1 MANSCTILQRTAC
14 PKLNDL
20 ARRLAAWRATRSPGQ
35 RIPRELWS
43 AAAKLAR
50 TYTVSSV
57 ASALSLS
64 YVDLRRRVLGPNG
77 EAQAAELPAF
87 VQLTAPQPLVPA
99 PAPAPANLEL
109 IQPSGA
115 RLLVRL
121 DCPTARQLLPWLQ
134 TFLRHRP

>member
-1 MANSCTILQRTAC
+1 MANSSTILQRLAC

-20 ARRLAAWRATRSPGQ
+20 ARRLTGWRATRPPGQ
-35 RIPRELWS
+35 RIPQELWR

-57 ASALSLS
+57 ANALSLS
-64 YVDLRRRVLGPNG
+64 YVDLRRRVQGPTG
-77 EAQAAELPAF
+77 KAPVAELPGF
-87 VQLTAPQPLVPA
+87 VQLMPPQPLVPA
-99 PAPAPANLEL
+99 PAPASLEL
-109 IQPSGA
+109 IHPCGA

-121 DCPTARQLLPWLQ
+121 DRPTARQVLPWLQ